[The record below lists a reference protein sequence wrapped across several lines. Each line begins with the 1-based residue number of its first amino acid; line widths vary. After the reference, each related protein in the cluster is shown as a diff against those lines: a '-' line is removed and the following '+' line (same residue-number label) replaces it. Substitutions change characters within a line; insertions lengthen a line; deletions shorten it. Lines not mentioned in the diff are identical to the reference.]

1 MRVNAGLIGSGQWV
15 FESIC
20 NLNFTLTESIRLHS
34 IEQNFYFVQSHVAS
48 RSGFPFALQVW

>member
-1 MRVNAGLIGSGQWV
+1 MRGLIGSGQWV

-34 IEQNFYFVQSHVAS
+34 IEQNFYFVQSRVPS